1 MYTASRLI
9 MLSIALLLTACS
21 GGDDTAAKKGPPA
34 TPISVAA
41 VSHATA
47 VTVEQVL
54 GRVES
59 AISPQLYAE
68 VPGTVARVLVDV
80 GTQVQSGQVLAELDT
95 ADLRLALDAA
105 RAEVGRIEALHANQE
120 RTVQRFAQ
128 LHKENL
134 VSAGTLEEAQ
144 AQLKSLTEQRAGA
157 RAQLATAQRAV
168 NKTHI
173 AAPVSGVVAARFV
186 AAGDY
191 VDTRTKL
198 FEIADRSRLRVHL
211 PFPESFASALRPGL
225 PVKLSSPVAPEQV
238 ITAELDAV
246 RPVVSGGSRAVE
258 AIVQVD
264 NPGAWSVGASVNAQ
278 LILEE
283 RPDALMVPEIAV
295 ARRPVGEVVYVLNGD
310 IVEQRKVVTGVRQDG
325 MVEIRSGLEGD
336 ETVAVDGA
344 GFLTDKARVQ
354 PRS

>member
-1 MYTASRLI
+1 MRI
-9 MLSIALLLTACS
+9 LSLLTLSAALLLAACS
-21 GGDDTAAKKGPPA
+21 GEEQAAAKKSPPA
-34 TPISVAA
+34 TPVTVAA
-41 VSHATA
+41 VTRATA
-47 VTVEQVL
+47 MTVERVL

-59 AISPQLYAE
+59 AISPQLYSE

-80 GTQVQSGQVLAELDT
+80 GADVKAGQVLAELDT

-120 RTVQRFAQ
+120 RTVRRFEQ
-128 LHKENL
+128 LHAEKL
-134 VSAGTLEEAQ
+134 VSAGALEEAQ
-144 AQLKSLTEQRAGA
+144 AQLKSLAEQLAGA

-173 AAPVSGVVAARFV
+173 AAPVAGVVAARYV

-198 FEIADRSRLRVHL
+198 FEIANRSRLRVHL
-211 PFPESFASALRPGL
+211 PFPESLAPALRPGL
-225 PVKLSSPVAPEQV
+225 TVKLNSPVAPDQV
-238 ITAELDAV
+238 VTATLDAV
-246 RPVVSGGSRAVE
+246 RPVVTGGSRAVE
-258 AIVQVD
+258 AIVQVE
-264 NPGAWSVGASVNAQ
+264 NPGAWSVGASVNAE
-278 LILEE
+278 LVLDE

-295 ARRPVGEVVYVLNGD
+295 VRRPVGEVVYVLKGD
-310 IVEQRKVVTGVRQDG
+310 TVEQRKVITGVRQGG
-325 MVEIRSGLEGD
+325 MVEIRSGLTGD